1 MIVSSPRASQPHII
15 PIHMHILPGAKA
27 FRQTTPSN
35 ILCAHSKL
43 MQYRNACDRTN
54 TCDAPNQRPLHRSH
68 PCKSCFVFAPDHHY
82 SPTLICPPPPSRQPT
97 PRALVNRSSAS
108 SGEHPTPHAHTI
120 YTRPQPCSLPPH
132 QQPLLNLPSAG
143 CFFSVSLST
152 KLASC
157 VVAVLLAI
165 ASCEK

>member
-68 PCKSCFVFAPDHHY
+68 PCKSCFVFAPSGPSLQSNSNLPTATF
-82 SPTLICPPPPSRQPT
+82 SPAYAARISQPIQREFR
-97 PRALVNRSSAS
+97 RAP
-108 SGEHPTPHAHTI
+108 HPTHTLYI
-120 YTRPQPCSLPPH
+120 RGHSPAPSLLISSHCSIF
-132 QQPLLNLPSAG
+132 LLLVA
-143 CFFSVSLST
+143 FSVSLSVP
-152 KLASC
+152 S
-157 VVAVLLAI
+157 
-165 ASCEK
+165 